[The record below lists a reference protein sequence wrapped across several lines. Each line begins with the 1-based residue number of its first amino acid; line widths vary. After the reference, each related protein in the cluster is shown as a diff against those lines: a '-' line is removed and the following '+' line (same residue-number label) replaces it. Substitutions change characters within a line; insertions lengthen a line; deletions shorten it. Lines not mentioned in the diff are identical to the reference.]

1 MKAIRFENKA
11 VVTVDVPVPALR
23 PGEALVR
30 VVTAGI
36 CATDIAIFHGYAGF
50 TGIPGHE
57 FAGVVEKCPDCRD
70 LVGKRVVADINFGC
84 GACADEKHCTHRRV
98 LGIRGHNG
106 AFAAYCAVPAK
117 NLYPVPAS
125 VETWQATFAEPL
137 AAALEITRQLPIGSR
152 SRVAV
157 LGDGCLGILCALG
170 VRQYTERVVLLGR
183 HREKLHIAEQ
193 QKVETFFIDTHRHPA
208 DLASQLGVF
217 DITVDATGN
226 AEGINWCIPLT
237 RPGGTVL
244 VKTTTPEKSK
254 IDLAA
259 VVVNELRIAGSR
271 CGDMAFALDFLQTGA
286 IDVTPLIDAV
296 YPFSRFAEA
305 FARSMEK
312 ESLKVLVDFSC

>member
-1 MKAIRFENKA
+1 MKAIRFENGA
-11 VVTVDVPVPALR
+11 VVTVDAPMPEQQA
-23 PGEALVR
+23 GDALVR
-30 VVTAGI
+30 VLMAGI

-57 FAGVVEKCPDCRD
+57 FVGVVEKCPDWPEME
-70 LVGKRVVADINFGC
+70 GKRVVADINFGC
-84 GACADEKHCTHRRV
+84 GTCADEKHCTHRRV

-125 VETWQATFAEPL
+125 VETRPAAFTEPL
-137 AAALEITRQLPIGSR
+137 AAALEITRQTPLGSR

-170 VRQYTERVVLLGR
+170 LRQTTEGVVLLGR
-183 HREKLHIAEQ
+183 HQEKLSIASQ
-193 QKVETFFIDTHRHPA
+193 QKVNTFLMDTHADPA
-208 DLASQLGVF
+208 ALASQLGVF

-244 VKTTTPEKSK
+244 VKTTTFEKSN
-254 IDLAA
+254 IDMAP
-259 VVVNELRIAGSR
+259 VVVNELTIKGSR
-271 CGDMAFALDFLQTGA
+271 CGSMSLALDVLQNHA
-286 IDVTPLIDAV
+286 VDVTPLIDAV
-296 YPFSRFAEA
+296 YPFSRFPEA
-305 FARSMEK
+305 FARAMEK
-312 ESLKVLVDFSC
+312 GSLKVLIDLSF